1 MPEPAAPE
9 PDLAAWHLEY
19 GLNSRFTCRQA
30 QLELA
35 REDERIFSVEND
47 LGMADVPF
55 DREFPDRYL
64 QVGIAEA
71 AQMGVAAGL
80 ALAGQVPF
88 VNTFAVFATMRAC
101 EQLRLD
107 IGYQRANVKV
117 IGYYSG
123 LSGGHAGPT
132 HHSIEDIAISRAI
145 PGLTVLSP
153 ADAYEAY
160 LAVRAA
166 AAHDGPVYMRAS
178 RAATPAVHN
187 RPYRFRIGEAV
198 RMREGEDLCIIATG
212 CLMVA
217 QALRLADVLA
227 GDGLTCR
234 VLNMHTLKPL
244 DVAAITAAARETRLL
259 VTYEDHSVINGLGS
273 AVASA
278 VAGRHPTP
286 VLRYG
291 VPDQF
296 CGKTAEYDDMTAMY
310 GFGVEQVRD
319 GILRWRKQH

>member
-1 MPEPAAPE
+1 MPG
-9 PDLAAWHLEY
+9 PDLAAWHAEY
-19 GLNSRFTCRQA
+19 GLNSRVTCRRA

-47 LGMADVPF
+47 LGLPDVPF
-55 DREFPDRYL
+55 EKEFPDRYL

-71 AQMGVAAGL
+71 TQMGVAAGL
-80 ALAGQVPF
+80 ALAGKVPF

-107 IGYQRANVKV
+107 IGYQHANVKV

-123 LSGGHAGPT
+123 LSGGYAGPT
-132 HHSIEDIAISRAI
+132 HHSIEDIAITRAI

-160 LAVRAA
+160 MAVRAA
-166 AAHDGPVYMRAS
+166 AAHDGPVYLRAS
-178 RAATPAVHN
+178 RAATPAVHHQ
-187 RPYRFRIGEAV
+187 PYEFRIGEAV
-198 RMREGEDLCIIATG
+198 RLRDGDDLSIVATG

-217 QALRLADVLA
+217 EALRLADLLA
-227 GDGLTCR
+227 ADGLACR
-234 VLNMHTLKPL
+234 VLNMHTLKPV
-244 DVAAITAAARETRLL
+244 DTEAVMAAACETRLL
-259 VTYEDHSVINGLGS
+259 VTYEDHNVVNGLGS
-273 AVASA
+273 AVAGV
-278 VAGRHPTP
+278 VARNHPVP

-296 CGKTAEYDDMTAMY
+296 CGRTAEFEDMPAMH
-310 GFGVEQVRD
+310 GFGVEQVRE
-319 GILRWRKQH
+319 GILRWLKKH

>member
-1 MPEPAAPE
+1 MSGS
-9 PDLAAWHLEY
+9 DLATWHSEY
-19 GLNSRFTCRQA
+19 GLNSRVTCRLA

-35 REDERIFSVEND
+35 REDDRIFSVEND
-47 LGMADVPF
+47 LGLPEVPF
-55 DREFPDRYL
+55 DKEFPERYL

-71 AQMGVAAGL
+71 TQMGVAAGL
-80 ALAGQVPF
+80 AMAGKVPF
-88 VNTFAVFATMRAC
+88 VNTFAVFATARAC

-117 IGYYSG
+117 IGYYTG

-132 HHSIEDIAISRAI
+132 HHSIEDIAIARAI

-166 AAHDGPVYMRAS
+166 AKHDGPVYLRAS
-178 RAATPAVHN
+178 RAATPAVHH
-187 RPYRFRIGEAV
+187 RPYEFLVGKAV
-198 RMREGEDLCIIATG
+198 RLRDGEDVSIVATG

-217 QALRLADVLA
+217 EALRLADLLSA
-227 GDGLTCR
+227 DGLTCR

-244 DVAAITAAARETRLL
+244 DSAAVTAAARETRLL
-259 VTYEDHSVINGLGS
+259 VTYEDHNVVNGLGS
-273 AVASA
+273 AVASI
-278 VAGRHPTP
+278 VAQRYPVP
-286 VLRYG
+286 VLSYG

-296 CGKTAEYDDMTAMY
+296 CGKTAEYDEMPAMY

-319 GILRWRKQH
+319 GILRWLRRH